1 MARTK
6 KINITRRQAPQHWKV
21 EISVVDPECIF
32 SIKPE
37 MSYKRVF
44 KATNPN
50 AAIRAAANYC
60 TKYMKYYPGTEFK
73 YSTKDVEPYQYIN
86 FITATKEDL

>member
-1 MARTK
+1 MA
-6 KINITRRQAPQHWKV
+6 KINITRRLAPQYWKV
-21 EISVVDPECIF
+21 EISVVDPECSF

-37 MSYKRVF
+37 ISYEKVF

-60 TKYMKYYPGTEFK
+60 TKYMKYYPGVEFK
-73 YSTKDVEPYQYIN
+73 YSTKVIEPYYYTN